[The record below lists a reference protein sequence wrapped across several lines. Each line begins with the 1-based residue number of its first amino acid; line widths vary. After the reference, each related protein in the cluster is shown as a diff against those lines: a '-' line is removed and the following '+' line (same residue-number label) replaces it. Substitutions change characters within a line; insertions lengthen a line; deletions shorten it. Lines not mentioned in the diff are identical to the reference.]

1 MRSSADAGGCF
12 PTGRHYPGIAHLVRA
27 AARGIAEE
35 FSAELPISDVPFVAI
50 DVEATGLEPGVD
62 RVVEIACIVFKR
74 VDALELAA
82 GATGEVYAGVRVQR
96 HAWLVNPGRPIA
108 PEAQAV
114 HNISD
119 EMVRDAPSFGQI
131 AEQLLAVLG
140 NGVALAY
147 NAEFDKAFLTAEF
160 AAAQLAPLHPPP
172 ALRKGVDWI
181 DPLVWARELQQNEK
195 SRSLSAVAE
204 RLGIEIGQA
213 HRAADDAVAAGRVLL
228 SMLGDT
234 RLPST
239 YAAFIREQRR
249 LARVHRDE
257 RVVWRS

>member
-35 FSAELPISDVPFVAI
+35 FSADVSITDIPFVAI

-62 RVVEIACIVFKR
+62 RVIEIACIVFRKG
-74 VDALELAA
+74 DAALGEAALEI
-82 GATGEVYAGVRVQR
+82 ER
-96 HAWLVNPGRPIA
+96 HAWLVNPGRPIS

-114 HNISD
+114 HHISD
-119 EMVRDAPSFGQI
+119 EQVKDAPTFAQLADQI
-131 AEQLLAVLG
+131 LAVLAR
-140 NGVALAY
+140 GVPLAY
-147 NAEFDKAFLTAEF
+147 NAEFDRAFLIAEF
-160 AAAQLAPLHPPP
+160 AASRVSPLNPPP
-172 ALRKGVDWI
+172 ALRKGVDWF
-181 DPLVWARELQQNEK
+181 DPLVWARELQQGEK

-213 HRAADDAVAAGRVLL
+213 HRAADDAVAAGHVLRTFWSDSRVP
-228 SMLGDT
+228 T
-234 RLPST
+234 T
-239 YAAFIREQRR
+239 YAAFVREQRR

-257 RVVWRS
+257 RVMWRS

>member
-35 FSAELPISDVPFVAI
+35 FSADLPITDIPFIAI

-62 RVVEIACIVFKR
+62 RVIEIACIVFRKG
-74 VDALELAA
+74 DAALGEAALEI
-82 GATGEVYAGVRVQR
+82 ER
-96 HAWLVNPGRPIA
+96 HAWLVNPGRPIS

-114 HNISD
+114 HQISD
-119 EMVRDAPSFGQI
+119 EQVKDAPSFAQI
-131 AEQLLAVLG
+131 ADQILKVLSR
-140 NGVALAY
+140 GVPLAY
-147 NAEFDKAFLTAEF
+147 NAEFDRAFLIAEF
-160 AAAQLAPLHPPP
+160 AASRVAPLKPPP
-172 ALRKGVDWI
+172 ALRQGVDWF
-181 DPLVWARELQQNEK
+181 DPLVWARELQQGEK

-213 HRAADDAVAAGRVLL
+213 HRAADDAVAAGHVLRAFWSDARV
-228 SMLGDT
+228 
-234 RLPST
+234 PST
-239 YAAFIREQRR
+239 YAAFVREQRR

-257 RVVWRS
+257 RVMWRS

>member
-27 AARGIAEE
+27 AARGIADEYA
-35 FSAELPISDVPFVAI
+35 AEMLVADVPMIAI

-62 RVVEIACIVFKR
+62 KVVEVACVVFHR
-74 VDALELAA
+74 
-82 GATGEVYAGVRVQR
+82 GEIER
-96 HAWLVNPGRPIA
+96 HAWLVNPGRPIH

-114 HNISD
+114 HHISD
-119 EMVRDAPSFGQI
+119 EDVKDAPSFAQI
-131 AEQLLAVLG
+131 AERVLAVLARG
-140 NGVALAY
+140 LPLAY
-147 NAEFDKAFLTAEF
+147 NADFDRAFLMAEF
-160 AAAQLAPLHPPP
+160 AAAQVTPALPPP

-181 DPLVWARELQQNEK
+181 DPLVWARELQQGEK

-228 SMLGDT
+228 TFMSDARVPT
-234 RLPST
+234 T
-239 YAAFIREQRR
+239 YAAFVREQRR
-249 LARVHRDE
+249 LARLHRDE
-257 RVVWRS
+257 RPHWRS